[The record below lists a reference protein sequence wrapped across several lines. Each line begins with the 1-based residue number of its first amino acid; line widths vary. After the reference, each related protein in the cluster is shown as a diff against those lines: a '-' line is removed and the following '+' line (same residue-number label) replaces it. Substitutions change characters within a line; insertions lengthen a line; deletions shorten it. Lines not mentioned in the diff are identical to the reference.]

1 MTQMQ
6 ETRKVPGKPA
16 SEIYQLILQVAPKA
30 GFQVWKRRDI
40 AWLAMIRTG
49 TDTDSIN
56 GNVSVRPGAVVTI
69 ALTGSNQEEMQT
81 RTAALF
87 REIGAQE

>member
-16 SEIYQLILQVAPKA
+16 SEIYQLILQAAPKA

-49 TDTDSIN
+49 TGSDAIN
-56 GNVSVRPGAVVTI
+56 GNVSVRPGADVTI
-69 ALTGSNQEEMQT
+69 ALTGSNQEEMRT

-87 REIGAQE
+87 KEIGAQE